1 MQMEH
6 IRASGRI
13 MRAVPYREQIRWNY
27 DETGVYRSPSP
38 GTIDN
43 DLSVMRA
50 GEGGRLIRAQY
61 PPSLRHLH

>member
-6 IRASGRI
+6 IRASARI

-43 DLSVMRA
+43 DLSGMR
-50 GEGGRLIRAQY
+50 GRGRKDALYVRNIL
-61 PPSLRHLH
+61 PH